1 MLCCK
6 VHSTPLP
13 PRLTKSSGDDLFY
26 VSFCIGVSI
35 RIGREI
41 RCLPYAGFFLK
52 FLFGELKEEHHRLE
66 VRRQT
71 DTYIYIEKKI
81 SYLSNYNILNI

>member
-41 RCLPYAGFFLK
+41 RCLPYAGFFFLQVKTKSRNIFICLIGFK
-52 FLFGELKEEHHRLE
+52 FA
-66 VRRQT
+66 T
-71 DTYIYIEKKI
+71 M
-81 SYLSNYNILNI
+81 